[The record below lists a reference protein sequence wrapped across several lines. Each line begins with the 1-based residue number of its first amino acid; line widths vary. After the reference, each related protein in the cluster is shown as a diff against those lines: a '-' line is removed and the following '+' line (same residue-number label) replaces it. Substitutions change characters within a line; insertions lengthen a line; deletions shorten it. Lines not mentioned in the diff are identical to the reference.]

1 MSESPQTEA
10 LAAIAH
16 AIDVLGDSKPIE
28 GLRRYQLRASLEYA
42 HGQVTLI
49 QAVKRARRAA
59 EAPPEAP

>member
-1 MSESPQTEA
+1 MNDSKTEA
-10 LAAIAH
+10 LHAIAH
-16 AIDVLGDSKPIE
+16 AIEALGGPEPIE

-59 EAPPEAP
+59 ATAKED